1 MILLIVYINIII
13 FSAFQ
18 HRQIFYFIYF
28 DSTFFYHL
36 IWNVFMCGY
45 FSNQSVAVAER
56 KKSYL
61 DKKWRIL
68 LFHRQ
73 KQALSG
79 NNVFFLFFKNVYEVS
94 WECQWIFDDIIN
106 SVYMVILN
114 NLTKTQFIK
123 EKNFLLM
130 FLCEIFIQAEGFY
143 FFFVITWYCFKNNIR
158 TGW

>member
-1 MILLIVYINIII
+1 MVYLFKEYIFFYIYLINLYLIFHQISFHEDVLSEGMILLILLIVYINIII

-18 HRQIFYFIYF
+18 RRQIFYFIYF

-36 IWNVFMCGY
+36 IWNAFMCGY

-106 SVYMVILN
+106 SVYMVIL
-114 NLTKTQFIK
+114 I
-123 EKNFLLM
+123 
-130 FLCEIFIQAEGFY
+130 
-143 FFFVITWYCFKNNIR
+143 
-158 TGW
+158 